1 MTLNEWKASNH
12 PRWSDVAR
20 GITMLGHG
28 MMYENRLNRLRT
40 GQSQPLEWELK
51 ALMQLTNNEVDSY
64 N

>member
-1 MTLNEWKASNH
+1 MTLNEFKASNY

-20 GITMLGHG
+20 AISETAGERMF
-28 MMYENRLNRLRT
+28 ENRLNRLRT
-40 GQSQPLEWELK
+40 GQSQPAEWELK